1 LNRNYILKL
10 LLVILSGIFI
20 AGFSIVPLT
29 GSPYL
34 AVTYP
39 VLKVFYSKV
48 CHQIPYK
55 CFEINGF
62 HFLVCARCTGIY
74 AGAFISS
81 LVYLF
86 IKKQKLKVDLRFLL
100 FLVPM
105 ILDIIL
111 YRLGIYNYSKTL
123 AFFTGLPAGFM
134 VVSIIISIFA
144 IEFFDDFRKND
155 L

>member
-1 LNRNYILKL
+1 M
-10 LLVILSGIFI
+10 SGFFI

-34 AVTYP
+34 AVIYP

-74 AGAFISS
+74 AGAFASS
-81 LVYLF
+81 IFYLF
-86 IKKQKLKVDLRFLL
+86 VRKSKLKVDLRFL
-100 FLVPM
+100 FLLAPM

-111 YRLGIYNYSKTL
+111 YRMGAYYYSKTL

>member
-1 LNRNYILKL
+1 M
-10 LLVILSGIFI
+10 LVILSGLFI
-20 AGFSIVPLT
+20 AGFSVVPLT

-34 AVTYP
+34 AVWNP
-39 VLKVFYSKV
+39 LLKMFYSKI

-55 CFEINGF
+55 SFEINGF

-74 AGAFISS
+74 LGVFLSS
-81 LVYLF
+81 LLFLF
-86 IKKQKLKVDLRFLL
+86 INKPKLKVDLRFLIL
-100 FLVPM
+100 SVPM
-105 ILDIIL
+105 IIDIIL
-111 YRLGIYNYSKTL
+111 YRTGIYNYSKIT

-144 IEFFDDFRKND
+144 IEFFGDFRKND